1 MTPRNPVRYAF
12 GCPCCVQDGRRRG
25 RSRLV
30 TKRPDSGLNEI
41 NLKSGGKV
49 EVDADTRRGTVLGK
63 PGKVVRPRANSS
75 SKVSINS
82 SLARLCHRGFPSP
95 GPDQSRRRSD
105 GQRHLPFAAF
115 FASYPDHE
123 QGRRELARRDEK

>member
-1 MTPRNPVRYAF
+1 MTPRNPVRYAV

-49 EVDADTRRGTVLGK
+49 EVDTDTLRGTVLGK

-75 SKVSINS
+75 SKVSINR
-82 SLARLCHRGFPSP
+82 LNWLGYVAAR
-95 GPDQSRRRSD
+95 QSRNQIRK
-105 GQRHLPFAAF
+105 
-115 FASYPDHE
+115 AS
-123 QGRRELARRDEK
+123 RFL